1 MKQCKEKLEA
11 TLLQERQRAADG
23 LAALQAA
30 ERKMSVEQMSS
41 NKIEQEKAEEF
52 RMLKELSSSQAVELQ
67 QLGKKLTSAQQQL
80 KAEMEAKEA
89 KEAEVQE
96 LLKERDPRTG
106 WRKEFCYS
114 FPATQSNRNMVQAA
128 VAHVASTPLASFFHV
143 EGLAGKLTN
152 QG

>member
-1 MKQCKEKLEA
+1 MLASERRKCLQEVATLKQCKEKLEA

-80 KAEMEAKEA
+80 
-89 KEAEVQE
+89 
-96 LLKERDPRTG
+96 
-106 WRKEFCYS
+106 
-114 FPATQSNRNMVQAA
+114 
-128 VAHVASTPLASFFHV
+128 
-143 EGLAGKLTN
+143 
-152 QG
+152 